1 MERPKAYLDRVCG
14 EGVFTRANID
24 TPSMHGGK
32 DGTVVR
38 GGKVPMLRALT
49 TALVGADGGGGTETE
64 AAVRAAPRVLFFDDD
79 EKNVTGARE
88 HGYVMSVLTDA
99 CFTREKWDEVKAGL
113 GMEALMDGA

>member
-1 MERPKAYLDRVCG
+1 MALD
-14 EGVFTRANID
+14 TSILRAAATFSATMDFQSLTIASSSSN
-24 TPSMHGGK
+24 
-32 DGTVVR
+32 GTVVR

-113 GMEALMDGA
+113 GMEAFMDGA